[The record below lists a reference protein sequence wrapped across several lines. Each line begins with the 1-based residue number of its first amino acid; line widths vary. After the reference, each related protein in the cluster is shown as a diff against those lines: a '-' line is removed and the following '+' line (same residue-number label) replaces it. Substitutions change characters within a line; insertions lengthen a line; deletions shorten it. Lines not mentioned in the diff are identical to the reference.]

1 MKVPQDKTALVTGA
15 GRGIGRAV
23 SLALAKAGY
32 TLALTA
38 RTEEELLSVAK
49 EIQDSGGEA
58 EIFPADLSKESE
70 INALTDQIQS
80 LFPVIDL
87 LVNNAGA
94 AIFKP
99 LWELSIEEWR
109 LSLDTNLTS
118 VFLLT
123 KAFLPVMMERK
134 SGRIIN
140 ISSVTGLKAIDRQAA
155 YCSAKHGL
163 NGFTKSLALELRPYN
178 IAVHAICPGGVD
190 TRLSR
195 EAMPHRD
202 KSNWMTPE
210 DIAQTVLYLVSLSP
224 RAAVDF
230 LSLRRFDSEPLA

>member
-1 MKVPQDKTALVTGA
+1 M
-15 GRGIGRAV
+15 
-23 SLALAKAGY
+23 
-32 TLALTA
+32 
-38 RTEEELLSVAK
+38 
-49 EIQDSGGEA
+49 
-58 EIFPADLSKESE
+58 
-70 INALTDQIQS
+70 
-80 LFPVIDL
+80 
-87 LVNNAGA
+87 NNAGA